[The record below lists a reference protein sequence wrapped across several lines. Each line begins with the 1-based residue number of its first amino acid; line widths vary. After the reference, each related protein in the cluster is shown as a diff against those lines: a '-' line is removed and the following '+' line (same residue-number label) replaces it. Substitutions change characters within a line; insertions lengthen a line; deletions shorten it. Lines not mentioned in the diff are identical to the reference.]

1 MIQSISI
8 NGLRGI
14 AKGEIEGFAP
24 LTILVGPNSSGKST
38 ILDACMLA
46 ASANTENAIKRCVLR
61 RYGVN
66 RPGRWL
72 LTRPFQSSEH
82 SIGIRVSRQPRLIRM
97 RYVDDE
103 ENDWVN
109 IDVTSRN
116 AIVLKGKALFSATSF
131 KSFRGPNRTADPEL
145 QNRGT
150 VSQIGLVDSRVLGSP
165 KSLAELYSASVEA
178 GNLGNV
184 LNLAKEIVPGVRDIR
199 LLMEGGDAVVHL
211 ELENSS
217 LPVGVLG
224 DGVQMLFRLAFE
236 MAVVS
241 TGVVLLEEPEVHQ
254 HPRVI
259 RQSAKI
265 IAAAVQRNVQV
276 ILTTH
281 SLELIDALLGEA
293 KDRDLLD
300 QLAVFRTN
308 LTEGQLATSR
318 ISGADAAFSR
328 QQIEDDLR

>member
-300 QLAVFRTN
+300 NSPCFA
-308 LTEGQLATSR
+308 R
-318 ISGADAAFSR
+318 I
-328 QQIEDDLR
+328 